1 MHAVCS
7 NVCRRKYHGENAH
20 RGHPTIT
27 KIKERVAMQR
37 DWEEHISCSIEQET
51 HVEVLARISTKEAL
65 EMKKEE
71 TRQAKIEGGPV
82 PGNKICKPE
91 EVQGRSLANTKTLK
105 EFEQMD

>member
-1 MHAVCS
+1 
-7 NVCRRKYHGENAH
+7 
-20 RGHPTIT
+20 
-27 KIKERVAMQR
+27 
-37 DWEEHISCSIEQET
+37 
-51 HVEVLARISTKEAL
+51 
-65 EMKKEE
+65 MKKEE